1 VGQPYAPKSIEL
13 RHGLVGATK
22 ITSGMCGVGAPKISE
37 NRFLFLQGS
46 QTIRIS
52 RCRFLFNGCQML
64 FRPGVKRSSRE
75 ADHSTAF
82 STEIK
87 NVYPALPSMPA

>member
-1 VGQPYAPKSIEL
+1 
-13 RHGLVGATK
+13 
-22 ITSGMCGVGAPKISE
+22 MGAPKISE

-52 RCRFLFNGCQML
+52 RCRYLFNGRQML

-75 ADHSTAF
+75 ADHSTA
-82 STEIK
+82 SSAEIK
-87 NVYPALPSMPA
+87 NVWSYTSHFPVCLHDMVFSAGVSVLLPAYATSLNKVTVQ